1 MSEVVLI
8 FGNCMRRH
16 EYRRHSPALPGDITS
31 AAAPFLRTATDVKGE
46 NVALLQRN
54 KLIFG
59 NYLLVHLPQSFTTKK
74 PRQSGI
80 LL

>member
-1 MSEVVLI
+1 MHGCI
-8 FGNCMRRH
+8 RRK
-16 EYRRHSPALPGDITS
+16 PAQPAGIISDV
-31 AAAPFLRTATDVKGE
+31 APFLRTATDVKGE

-59 NYLLVHLPQSFTTKK
+59 NYLLVRLLQALAAKK